1 MSAQAKQPGGCML
14 AATVVALII
23 LAIFVV
29 GTSISSKG
37 IVLPFYALIGFW
49 RYWTVKKRQR
59 VDSDRAAAHVVS
71 TIQANELAIR
81 RSTDLS
87 DLGELTSLDPTRF
100 ERLIEWLL
108 PSRGFVEVEHCGG
121 PGDRGADLIAIDKNG
136 RRVVVQC
143 KRYGLNHKVGSPEI
157 QRFVGAITI
166 HNANRGMVITTS
178 TYTPEAIA
186 IAGASRVDLID
197 GATLLGWIRETKS

>member
-1 MSAQAKQPGGCML
+1 ML
-14 AATVVALII
+14 AVTVVSLII
-23 LAIFVV
+23 IAIFVV
-29 GTSISSKG
+29 GVSISSKG
-37 IVLPFYALIGFW
+37 IALPFFALIAFW
-49 RYWTVKKRQR
+49 GYWTIKRQR
-59 VDSDRAAAHVVS
+59 VDSERDAAHVVA
-71 TIQANELAIR
+71 TTQENELAIR

-87 DLGELTSLDPTRF
+87 DLGDLTALDPTRF

-121 PGDRGADLIAIDKNG
+121 PGDRGADLIAIDENG

-143 KRYGLNHKVGSPEI
+143 KRYGLNHKVGSAEI

-166 HNANRGMVITTS
+166 HNANRGMVVTTS
-178 TYTPEAIA
+178 TYTTEAIA

-197 GATLLGWIRETKS
+197 GATLLRWIRETKS